1 VSEGDTAIVAS
12 SETAAASERPK
23 KPRKPRSP
31 GTRLL
36 LSQLPLVIVIV
47 AYGYDFLLRQIP
59 EFSGVAV
66 MGQIGT
72 QASVLVWA
80 TLPGTGTGASGTDGV
95 LILLAIIGSIVL
107 AAAGRSP
114 AAFVPA
120 APRSFGDTVSGGPVS
135 GSTASGSTAGDAA
148 GDVPEWRQAFRKTPP
163 MTVLAVPAV
172 LLVVI
177 GLVFRVFSVLGQA
190 WQPEPLGGLA
200 FGLLGAIAALFALR
214 EILLT
219 PVLDGPA
226 AKSDRESG
234 AGDSGGRGTKWF
246 VLVAITWIGDVAIG
260 RYFQPDLVT
269 AIRAV
274 APAKRWAYLGD
285 HSSWWLYL
293 LGLIVVIIAYAIV
306 QLLPPWGSRAKR
318 IVTAAII
325 LIAGLVAFQ
334 ETHPY
339 VQHAV
344 THLLQHPPR
353 G

>member
-1 VSEGDTAIVAS
+1 MSEGDTATVAS
-12 SETAAASERPK
+12 SETAATAARPN

-36 LSQLPLVIVIV
+36 LSQLPLVIMIV

-95 LILLAIIGSIVL
+95 LVLLAIIGSIGL

-120 APRSFGDTVSGGPVS
+120 A
-135 GSTASGSTAGDAA
+135 DAE
-148 GDVPEWRQAFRKTPP
+148 DVPGWRQAFRKTPL
-163 MTVLAVPAV
+163 MAVLAVPAV

-177 GLVFRVFSVLGQA
+177 GLVFRIFSVLGQA

-219 PVLDGPA
+219 PVPDGPA
-226 AKSDRESG
+226 ARSERESG
-234 AGDSGGRGTKWF
+234 ADDSGGRGTKWF

-293 LGLIVVIIAYAIV
+293 LGLIVVVIAYAIV
-306 QLLPPWGSRAKR
+306 QLLPPWGGRAKR
-318 IVTAAII
+318 LVTAAII

-339 VQHAV
+339 VRQAV

>member
-1 VSEGDTAIVAS
+1 MYQLSARRGGTYVSEGDTSTVAS
-12 SETAAASERPK
+12 AETAAPERPK

-36 LSQLPLVIVIV
+36 LSQLPLVILIV
-47 AYGYDFLLRQIP
+47 AYVYDFLLRQIP
-59 EFSGVAV
+59 EFSGVTV
-66 MGQIGT
+66 MSQIGT

-95 LILLAIIGSIVL
+95 LVLLAIIGSIAL

-120 APRSFGDTVSGGPVS
+120 AGTD
-135 GSTASGSTAGDAA
+135 
-148 GDVPEWRQAFRKTPP
+148 DVPEWQQALRKTPP
-163 MTVLAVPAV
+163 MAVLAVPAV

-219 PVLDGPA
+219 PVPDGPA
-226 AKSDRESG
+226 ARSGGESG
-234 AGDSGGRGTKWF
+234 TGDSGGRGTKWF
-246 VLVAITWIGDVAIG
+246 VLIAITWIGDVAIG
-260 RYFQPDLVT
+260 RYFQPGLVT

-274 APAKRWAYLGD
+274 APARRWAYLGD

-306 QLLPPWGSRAKR
+306 QLLPPWGGRAKR

>member
-1 VSEGDTAIVAS
+1 MSEGDTATAAS
-12 SETAAASERPK
+12 AETAAAPERPK

-31 GTRLL
+31 STRLL
-36 LSQLPLVIVIV
+36 LSRLPLVIVIV
-47 AYGYDFLLRQIP
+47 AYVYDFLLRQIP

-80 TLPGTGTGASGTDGV
+80 ALPGTGTGASGTDGV
-95 LILLAIIGSIVL
+95 LILLAIIGSIAL

-120 APRSFGDTVSGGPVS
+120 APRSFGGTVSGD
-135 GSTASGSTAGDAA
+135 TAGDAA
-148 GDVPEWRQAFRKTPP
+148 ADVPEWRQSFRKTPP
-163 MTVLAVPAV
+163 MAVLAVPAV

-200 FGLLGAIAALFALR
+200 FGLLGAIAAIFALR

-219 PVLDGPA
+219 PVPDGPA
-226 AKSDRESG
+226 GRSGGESG
-234 AGDSGGRGTKWF
+234 AGDAGGRGTKWF

-306 QLLPPWGSRAKR
+306 QLVPPWGGRAKR

-334 ETHPY
+334 EAHPY

>member
-1 VSEGDTAIVAS
+1 
-12 SETAAASERPK
+12 
-23 KPRKPRSP
+23 
-31 GTRLL
+31 
-36 LSQLPLVIVIV
+36 
-47 AYGYDFLLRQIP
+47 
-59 EFSGVAV
+59 
-66 MGQIGT
+66 
-72 QASVLVWA
+72 
-80 TLPGTGTGASGTDGV
+80 
-95 LILLAIIGSIVL
+95 LAIIGSIAL

-120 APRSFGDTVSGGPVS
+120 
-135 GSTASGSTAGDAA
+135 
-148 GDVPEWRQAFRKTPP
+148 FRKTPP
-163 MTVLAVPAV
+163 MMVLAVPAV

-177 GLVFRVFSVLGQA
+177 GFVFRVFSVLGQA

-219 PVLDGPA
+219 PVPDGPA
-226 AKSDRESG
+226 ARSERESG

-306 QLLPPWGSRAKR
+306 QLLPPWGGRAKR

-325 LIAGLVAFQ
+325 LIAGLVAFE